1 MTSAKPGKKTKGD
14 KGEKLK
20 KKHAAPPPP
29 AGKPGAKPGPAAAVA
44 EKPAKPKG
52 PDAAAMAAT
61 AKAAAKQAA
70 GGAPGKPAR
79 KERKGRRRELDFP
92 EGELVLPGGPQ
103 TPEEVLYVLRG
114 AVCAERPAGEHAVE
128 EILTKR
134 GALENQPARAELLK
148 LLEPVKK
155 RFDTVI
161 EPMLPSR
168 SAGIRRTFQ
177 SVMERARYR
186 RREMG
191 AFMRGL
197 DLGRTEMGHMDP
209 HGEDSLHELMK
220 WAARLENLLESE
232 EPEKADYAQFHRG
245 LDQLENTTEALIID
259 VEQTL
264 RRLRDRNRA
273 Q

>member
-1 MTSAKPGKKTKGD
+1 MTSAKPGKKHKGD
-14 KGEKLK
+14 KGDKLK
-20 KKHAAPPPP
+20 KKLVAPPP
-29 AGKPGAKPGPAAAVA
+29 AGKPGIKPVAPAA
-44 EKPAKPKG
+44 EKAGKPKG
-52 PDAAAMAAT
+52 PE
-61 AKAAAKQAA
+61 AA
-70 GGAPGKPAR
+70 GKPAPAGKPGAPGGPPGKPGR

-134 GALENQPARAELLK
+134 NALENQQARGELLK
-148 LLEPVKK
+148 MLEPVKK
-155 RFDTVI
+155 RFETVI

-168 SAGIRRTFQ
+168 AAGGGRRTFQ

-264 RRLRDRNRA
+264 RRLRDRNRT